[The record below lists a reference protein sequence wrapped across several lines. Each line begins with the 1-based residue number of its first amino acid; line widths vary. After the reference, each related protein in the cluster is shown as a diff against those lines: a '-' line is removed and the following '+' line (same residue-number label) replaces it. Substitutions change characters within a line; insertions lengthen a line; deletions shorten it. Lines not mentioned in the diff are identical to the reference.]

1 MNVIQTKIIKI
12 NGDIMTKKMFLILTI
27 IMVSTMTLSCAGSKV
42 SKNKFSPY
50 YFYTN
55 TNQYLFEISR
65 YELSQYITFDGL
77 TYKGSYLD
85 DRRMT
90 KEDLDDI
97 KENRNVQ
104 AIPSIVVPQV
114 GFTTESIN
122 MKLYPTHH
130 TIHRGN
136 KKFDS
141 NQYTRMSAFSPVF
154 ILHTSKDGD
163 FYYIMTEFMRGWI
176 PADKVKIYSQVAF
189 SGIQQMPFIR
199 VIKDNTT
206 IGNVKYGIGDKVP
219 ILEKNKDSVVL
230 LSPYGTYVTA
240 HMDGSFIIG
249 NAVFDEKLMKT
260 MAESQLNNPYDWGGK
275 DGYRD
280 CSAYVRD
287 LWRVFGADIPRSSG
301 LQRLVGKKLIDKPK
315 SKDEF
320 YTVLRNA
327 KPYKT
332 LIFFKGHVIMYG
344 GMENGD
350 YIIYHAVNTLKN
362 DKGKKIVLAK
372 VTKNKLQEE
381 KFTEIWQRVT
391 RVSEISPLISP
402 ELPKEPE
409 LIEITNIM
417 NKISEFG
424 GNEAVADYK
433 LENSKTQ

>member
-1 MNVIQTKIIKI
+1 MR
-12 NGDIMTKKMFLILTI
+12 KKLLLILVTI
-27 IMVSTMTLSCAGSKV
+27 VVSILSVSCASTSKV
-42 SKNKFSPY
+42 SKHKYSPY

-55 TNQYLFEISR
+55 TNDFMFEMSR
-65 YELSQYITFDGL
+65 YEISKYITFDKL
-77 TYKGSYLD
+77 AYRGSYLD

-90 KEDLDDI
+90 KEDMEEIRD
-97 KENRNVQ
+97 NRNVK
-104 AIPSIVVPQV
+104 AIPSVVVPQV

-136 KKFDS
+136 EKFDS
-141 NQYTRMSAFSPVF
+141 NQYTRMSAFLPVF
-154 ILHTSKDGD
+154 IMHTSKDGE
-163 FYYIMTEFMRGWI
+163 FYYVMTEFMRGWV
-176 PADKVKIYSQVAF
+176 PVDKIKIYSQVAF

-206 IGNVKYGIGDKVP
+206 IGGVKYGIGDKVP
-219 ILEKNKDSVVL
+219 L
-230 LSPYGTYVTA
+230 LSYDNNEALVLTPQGTYA
-240 HMDGSFIIG
+240 KAKLDGSFVIG
-249 NAVFDEKLMKT
+249 NAKYDEKLMKE

-275 DGYRD
+275 AGYRD

-301 LQRLVGKKLIDKPK
+301 LQKLVGKKLIDKPK
-315 SKDEF
+315 SEKEF
-320 YTVLRNA
+320 YTVLKNA
-327 KPYKT
+327 KPYRT

-344 GMENGD
+344 GMEDGD

-362 DKGKKIVLAK
+362 DKGKKIKLAK
-372 VTKNKLQEE
+372 VAKNKLKEE
-381 KFTEIWQRVT
+381 QFVKIWKRVI

-417 NKISEFG
+417 DKISRFG
-424 GNEAVADYK
+424 GKHVVADNK
-433 LENSKTQ
+433 

>member
-1 MNVIQTKIIKI
+1 MR
-12 NGDIMTKKMFLILTI
+12 KKLLLILVTI
-27 IMVSTMTLSCAGSKV
+27 VVSIMSVSCASTSKV
-42 SKNKFSPY
+42 AKHKYSPY

-55 TNQYLFEISR
+55 TNDYMFEMSR
-65 YELSQYITFDGL
+65 YELSKYITFDKL
-77 TYKGSYLD
+77 AYRGSYLD

-90 KEDLDDI
+90 KADMEEIRD
-97 KENRNVQ
+97 NRNVK
-104 AIPSIVVPQV
+104 AIPSVVVPQV

-136 KKFDS
+136 EKFDS
-141 NQYTRMSAFSPVF
+141 NQYTRMSAFLPVF
-154 ILHTSKDGD
+154 IMHTSKDGQ
-163 FYYIMTEFMRGWI
+163 FYYVMTEFMRGWVPVEKI
-176 PADKVKIYSQVAF
+176 KIYSQVAF

-206 IGNVKYGIGDKVP
+206 IGGVKYGIGDKVP
-219 ILEKNKDSVVL
+219 L
-230 LSPYGTYVTA
+230 LSYDNNEALVLTPQGTYA
-240 HMDGSFIIG
+240 KAELNGSFVIG
-249 NAVFDEKLMKT
+249 NAKYDEKLMKA

-275 DGYRD
+275 AGYRD

-301 LQRLVGKKLIDKPK
+301 LQKLVGKKLIDKPK
-315 SKDEF
+315 SEKEF
-320 YTVLRNA
+320 YTVLKNA
-327 KPYKT
+327 KPYRT

-344 GMENGD
+344 GMEDGD

-362 DKGKKIVLAK
+362 DKGKKVKLAK
-372 VTKNKLQEE
+372 VAKNKLKEE
-381 KFTEIWQRVT
+381 QFVKIWQRVI

-417 NKISEFG
+417 DKISKFG
-424 GNEAVADYK
+424 GKHVVADNK
-433 LENSKTQ
+433 